1 MTLKIEQKVKKRQFM
16 VADLMM
22 IFVTH
27 ITSKD
32 EETKETVMKT
42 AKDIEDDFEE
52 LHKCALRTVVF
63 YGV

>member
-1 MTLKIEQKVKKRQFM
+1 M